1 MKLLVAT
8 KNRGKV
14 EELRRIFAGLDVEL
28 VGADELALDDV
39 EETGET
45 FEANA
50 LLKARAYAHASGLMA
65 LADDSGLEVDAL
77 GGAPGVHSA
86 RYAGDGGAEANVRKL
101 LAALAHVEDARRTA
115 RFRCVLALVD
125 PTGPLGQGA
134 LLAEGACEGRIAR
147 APRGSGGFGYD
158 PIFVPE
164 GMSVTMAEISEA
176 EKDRISHR
184 GRASEV
190 MRARL
195 TAYLATRT

>member
-1 MKLLVAT
+1 MRLLVAT
-8 KNRGKV
+8 KNRGKL
-14 EELRRIFAGLDVEL
+14 EELRRIFDGLDVEL
-28 VGADELALDDV
+28 VGADELALGDV

-50 LLKARAYAHASGLMA
+50 LLKARAYAQASGLMA

-77 GGAPGVHSA
+77 GGAPGVRSA
-86 RYAGDGGAEANVRKL
+86 RYAGEGGSEANVRKL
-101 LAALAHVEDARRTA
+101 LAALESVEDARRTA
-115 RFRCVLALVD
+115 RFRCVLAVVD
-125 PTGPLGQGA
+125 PTGPLGQDA

-158 PIFVPE
+158 PVFVPE
-164 GMSVTMAEISEA
+164 GMSATMAEISEA

-184 GRASEV
+184 GRASGV

-195 TAYLATRT
+195 LAYLATRT